1 MTPKT
6 GQPINSKVLA
16 AVQSLSVSVD
26 KRFAAADSRSNEIME
41 AIHVFAE
48 SIDRRFDA
56 VDKRFDKLEGRLGKV
71 ESGMSGMVTKD
82 FLETRLQKFQT
93 TMVTKDYLDTKLAN
107 LEGNLIVLTRKEDQ
121 KLHTLV
127 DILHDKNVI
136 DDNDVRRVERLEP
149 FAR

>member
-1 MTPKT
+1 
-6 GQPINSKVLA
+6 
-16 AVQSLSVSVD
+16 
-26 KRFAAADSRSNEIME
+26 ME